1 MDNYAIFIALFIVSW
16 TCFLWIRSRGR
27 KLAKLPPGPRPLP
40 IVGNMLQLGNK
51 PHQTFA
57 QLSKKYGPLMSIHL
71 GSVYTVIVSSP
82 EMAKEVMLKFGGSF
96 SSRHIAQAVHACD
109 HDKIS
114 MGFLPVATTKWR
126 DMRKICK
133 EQMFANHSMEGSQG
147 LRQEKL
153 QQLLDYVQKCSET
166 GKAVDIREAG
176 FITTLNLMSAT
187 LFSFQATGFESKT
200 TQEFKEII
208 EGVATIVGVPNFAD
222 YFPIL
227 KPFDPQGV
235 MRRAESYFGQLLDKI
250 DSYLV
255 ERLESRKTNPN
266 APKKT
271 DLLETLIDISQGS
284 EYQITNDDIKH
295 LLLDLF
301 VGGSETNTTSIE
313 WIMSELL
320 LNPDKQAKLREEL
333 KSVVGEGKEVRESD
347 VARLPYLQ
355 AVIKEVMRYHPP
367 GPLLLPRAAVTDQEV
382 GGYLIPKGAQI
393 LTNVWAMGRD
403 PSIWENPESFEP
415 ERFLDK
421 RIDFKGQDFELIP
434 FGAGRRICPG
444 MPLANR
450 ILHMTTATLI
460 HNFNWKLQVEDG
472 DADHNAELFGLA
484 VRRAVPLRAIPFKC

>member
-1 MDNYAIFIALFIVSW
+1 MDTYAIVIAVLFVGW
-16 TCFLWIRSRGR
+16 TCFLWLRSGLRR
-27 KLAKLPPGPRPLP
+27 AKLPPGPRPYP

-57 QLSKKYGPLMSIHL
+57 KLAKTYGPLMSIHL

-82 EMAKEVMLKFGGSF
+82 DMAREIMLKFGQSF

-114 MGFLPVATTKWR
+114 MGFLPVANTKWR
-126 DMRKICK
+126 DLRKICK
-133 EQMFANHSMEGSQG
+133 EQMFANHSLEASQG
-147 LRQEKL
+147 LREQKL
-153 QQLLDYVQKCSET
+153 EQLLEYVQKCCDS
-166 GKAVDIREAG
+166 GRAVDIREAG

-187 LFSFQATGFESKT
+187 LFSLQATEFESQV

-235 MRRAESYFGQLLDKI
+235 MRRAEYYFGKLLAKI

-255 ERLESRKTNPN
+255 ERLESRKRFPD

-271 DLLETLIDISQGS
+271 DLLETLVDISQGK
-284 EYQITNDDIKH
+284 EYDITNDDIKH

-313 WIMSELL
+313 WIMSELI
-320 LNPDKQAKLREEL
+320 LNPDKLAKLKHEL
-333 KSVVGEGKEVRESD
+333 NSVVGEKNQVQESD
-347 VARLPYLQ
+347 MARLPYLQ
-355 AVIKEVMRYHPP
+355 AVIKEVLRYHPP
-367 GPLLLPRAAVTDQEV
+367 GPLLLPRAATVDQEIN
-382 GGYLIPKGAQI
+382 GYMIPKGTQI
-393 LTNVWAMGRD
+393 LINAWAMGRD
-403 PSIWENPESFEP
+403 PSIWEKPESFEP
-415 ERFLDK
+415 ERFLNK
-421 RIDFKGQDFELIP
+421 RTDFKGQDFELIP
-434 FGAGRRICPG
+434 FGAGRRVCPG

-450 ILHMTTATLI
+450 ILHQITATLV
-460 HNFNWKLQVEDG
+460 HNFDWKLDPTSVEG
-472 DADHNAELFGLA
+472 DHTAELFGLA
-484 VRRAVPLRAIPFKC
+484 VRRAVPLKLIPIKA